1 MMLLSYRETT
11 DRSPQ
16 HANCSEGFYRT
27 TDGTCVPECIVWS
40 PYDKTTILVT
50 DILAISTAVVA
61 VVSGVAV
68 LLVSCIR
75 CQKM

>member
-1 MMLLSYRETT
+1 MLPLYRVTLF
-11 DRSPQ
+11 DNSSQR
-16 HANCSEGFYRT
+16 ANCSEGFYRT
-27 TDGTCVPECIVWS
+27 ANGGCVPECIVWT

-50 DILAISTAVVA
+50 DILAIFAAVVA